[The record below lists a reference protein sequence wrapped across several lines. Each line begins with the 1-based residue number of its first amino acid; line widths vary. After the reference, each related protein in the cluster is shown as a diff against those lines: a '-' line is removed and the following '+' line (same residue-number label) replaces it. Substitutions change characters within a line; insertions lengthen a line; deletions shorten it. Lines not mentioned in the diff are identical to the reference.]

1 MRVILHATSSGL
13 LPNSLTKERPWGRLA
28 LWLSTAAASMSSNE
42 WDIAGIF
49 LATWRIK
56 HSIMSLET
64 KTVPQLEEIAAN
76 LREYILH
83 NPTHSSFYKEELKD
97 AEQWIAE
104 RQRKSSPKPADIA
117 C

>member
-1 MRVILHATSSGL
+1 
-13 LPNSLTKERPWGRLA
+13 
-28 LWLSTAAASMSSNE
+28 MSSNE
-42 WDIAGIF
+42 WYIAGIF
-49 LATWRIK
+49 VATWRIQC
-56 HSIMSLET
+56 SIMGFET

-76 LREYILH
+76 LREYIRR

-97 AEQWIAE
+97 AEQWIEA